1 MSDKETLIRK
11 IKLSEIK
18 TADKNPKDHDVGAIY
33 QSMKR
38 FGFVA
43 FPLVNSTTDKL
54 LAGHGRL
61 KTLHMIKSEGEFV
74 PANIEV
80 DKDGEWLVPC
90 LYSASI
96 ENEAEAQAYL
106 LADNRLVEIGGYNNI
121 DLLDSLQEVI
131 RETGSLDGTGWDL
144 DSIEDIIA
152 DMERSSFEVKEYG
165 DDSVGDETSVQ
176 ISVGR
181 YKFKIDADEF
191 YEWEETVKSQTQTSE
206 VNEINDWIKNQL
218 GLT

>member
-80 DKDGEWLVPC
+80 TDDGDWLVPC
-90 LYSASI
+90 IYSATI
-96 ENEAEAQAYL
+96 EDEAEAQAYL
-106 LADNRLVEIGGYNNI
+106 LADNRLTEIGGYNNM

>member
-1 MSDKETLIRK
+1 MSDTDTFIKK
-11 IKLSEIK
+11 VKLSEIQ
-18 TADKNPKDHDVGAIY
+18 TADKTPKDHDVGAIY

-43 FPLVNSTTDKL
+43 FPLINSVTNKL

-74 PANIEV
+74 PANIEL
-80 DKDGEWLVPC
+80 DDDGEWLVPC
-90 LYSASI
+90 LFSATI
-96 ENEAEAQAYL
+96 EDEAEAQAYL
-106 LADNRLVEIGGYNNI
+106 LADNRLVEIGGYNTM

-131 RETGSLDGTGWDL
+131 KETGSLDGTGWDL

-152 DMERSSFEVKEYG
+152 DMERTSFEVREYG
-165 DDSVGDETSVQ
+165 DNSVEDETSVQ
-176 ISVGR
+176 IAVGR
-181 YKFKIDADEF
+181 YKFKVDVESF

-206 VNEINDWIKNQL
+206 VNEINDWIKSQL

>member
-80 DKDGEWLVPC
+80 TDDGDWLVPC
-90 LYSASI
+90 IYSATI
-96 ENEAEAQAYL
+96 EDEAEAQAYL
-106 LADNRLVEIGGYNNI
+106 LADNRLTEIGGYNNM

-131 RETGSLDGTGWDL
+131 KETGSLDGTGWDL

-165 DDSVGDETSVQ
+165 DDSVEDETSVQ
-176 ISVGR
+176 VSVGR
-181 YKFKIDADEF
+181 YKFKINADEF

>member
-1 MSDKETLIRK
+1 MSKNETILKKIR
-11 IKLSEIK
+11 LSDIQ

-43 FPLVNSTTDKL
+43 FPLINSTTDKL

-74 PANIEV
+74 PANIDV
-80 DKDGEWLVPC
+80 DEDGEWLVPC
-90 LYSASI
+90 LYSATI
-96 ENEAEAQAYL
+96 EDEAEAQAYL

-152 DMERSSFEVKEYG
+152 DMDRSSFEVRDYG
-165 DDSVGDETSVQ
+165 DNSVEDETSVQ
-176 ISVGR
+176 VSVGR
-181 YKFKIDADEF
+181 YKFKVDVDNF

-206 VNEINDWIKNQL
+206 VNEINDWIKSQL

>member
-1 MSDKETLIRK
+1 MSDTDTFIKK
-11 IKLSEIK
+11 VKLSEIQ
-18 TADKNPKDHDVGAIY
+18 TADRNPKDHDVGAIY

-43 FPLVNSTTDKL
+43 FPLINSVTNKL

-74 PANIEV
+74 PANIEI
-80 DKDGEWLVPC
+80 DDDGEWLVPC
-90 LYSASI
+90 LFSATI
-96 ENEAEAQAYL
+96 EDEAEAQAYL
-106 LADNRLVEIGGYNNI
+106 LADNRLVEIGGYNTM

-131 RETGSLDGTGWDL
+131 KETGSLDGTGWDL

-152 DMERSSFEVKEYG
+152 DMERTSFEVREYG
-165 DDSVGDETSVQ
+165 DNSVEDETSVQ
-176 ISVGR
+176 IAIGR
-181 YKFKIDADEF
+181 YKFKVDVESF

-206 VNEINDWIKNQL
+206 VNEINDWIKSQL

>member
-18 TADKNPKDHDVGAIY
+18 TADKNPKDHDVGSIY

-80 DKDGEWLVPC
+80 DKDGDWLVPC
-90 LYSASI
+90 IYSATI
-96 ENEAEAQAYL
+96 EDEAEAQAYL
-106 LADNRLVEIGGYNNI
+106 LADNRLTEIGGYNNM

-131 RETGSLDGTGWDL
+131 KETGSLDGTGWDL

-152 DMERSSFEVKEYG
+152 DMERSSFEVKEYC
-165 DDSVGDETSVQ
+165 DDSVEDETSVQ

-181 YKFKIDADEF
+181 YKFKINADEF

>member
-1 MSDKETLIRK
+1 MSDTDTFIKK
-11 IKLSEIK
+11 VKLSEIQ

-43 FPLVNSTTDKL
+43 FPLINSVTNKL

-74 PANIEV
+74 PENIEV
-80 DKDGEWLVPC
+80 DDDGDWLVPC
-90 LYSASI
+90 LFSATI
-96 ENEAEAQAYL
+96 EDEGEAQAYL
-106 LADNRLVEIGGYNNI
+106 LADNRLVEIGGYNTM

-131 RETGSLDGTGWDL
+131 KETGSLDGTGWDL

-152 DMERSSFEVKEYG
+152 DMERSEFEVRDYG
-165 DDSVGDETSVQ
+165 DNSVDDETTVQ
-176 ISVGR
+176 VSVGR
-181 YKFKIDADEF
+181 YKFKVDVENF

-206 VNEINDWIKNQL
+206 VNEINDWIKSQL

>member
-80 DKDGEWLVPC
+80 DKDGDWLVPC
-90 LYSASI
+90 IYSATI
-96 ENEAEAQAYL
+96 EDEAEAQAYL
-106 LADNRLVEIGGYNNI
+106 LADNRLTEIGGYNNM

-131 RETGSLDGTGWDL
+131 KETGSLDGTGWDL

-165 DDSVGDETSVQ
+165 DDSVEDETSVQ

-181 YKFKIDADEF
+181 YKFKINADEF

-218 GLT
+218 GLA

>member
-80 DKDGEWLVPC
+80 DKDGDWLVPC
-90 LYSASI
+90 IYSATI
-96 ENEAEAQAYL
+96 EDEAEAQAYL
-106 LADNRLVEIGGYNNI
+106 LADNRLTEIGGYNNM

-131 RETGSLDGTGWDL
+131 KETGSLDGTGWVL

-152 DMERSSFEVKEYG
+152 DMERSSFEVKEYC
-165 DDSVGDETSVQ
+165 DDSVEDETSVQ

-181 YKFKIDADEF
+181 YKFKINADEF

>member
-80 DKDGEWLVPC
+80 DKDGDWLVPC
-90 LYSASI
+90 IYSATI
-96 ENEAEAQAYL
+96 EDEAEAQAYL
-106 LADNRLVEIGGYNNI
+106 LADNRLTEIGGYNNM

-131 RETGSLDGTGWDL
+131 KETGSLDGTGWDL

-165 DDSVGDETSVQ
+165 DDSVEDETSVQ
-176 ISVGR
+176 VSVGR
-181 YKFKIDADEF
+181 YKFKINADEF

>member
-1 MSDKETLIRK
+1 MSKDDAFIKK
-11 IKLSEIK
+11 VKLSEIQ

-43 FPLVNSTTDKL
+43 FPLINSTTDKL

-61 KTLHMIKSEGEFV
+61 KTLQMIKAEGEFV
-74 PANIEV
+74 PTNIEV
-80 DKDGEWLVPC
+80 DDDGDWLVPC
-90 LYSASI
+90 LFSATI
-96 ENEAEAQAYL
+96 EDEAEAQAYL

-152 DMERSSFEVKEYG
+152 DMERSSFEVREYG
-165 DDSVGDETSVQ
+165 DSSVEDETSVQ
-176 ISVGR
+176 IAVGR
-181 YKFKIDADEF
+181 YKFRVPVEDF
-191 YEWEETVKSQTQTSE
+191 YEWEEVVKSQTQTAE
-206 VNEINDWIKNQL
+206 VNEIQDWIKSQL

>member
-1 MSDKETLIRK
+1 MSDTDTFIKK
-11 IKLSEIK
+11 VKLSEIQ

-43 FPLVNSTTDKL
+43 FPLINSVTNKL

-74 PANIEV
+74 PANIEL
-80 DKDGEWLVPC
+80 DDDGEWLVPC
-90 LYSASI
+90 LFSATI
-96 ENEAEAQAYL
+96 EDEAEAQAYL
-106 LADNRLVEIGGYNNI
+106 LADNRLVEIGGYNTM

-131 RETGSLDGTGWDL
+131 KETGSLDGTGWDL

-152 DMERSSFEVKEYG
+152 DMERTSFGVREYG
-165 DDSVGDETSVQ
+165 DNSVEDETSVQ
-176 ISVGR
+176 IAIGR
-181 YKFKIDADEF
+181 YKFKVDVESF

-206 VNEINDWIKNQL
+206 VNEINDWIKSQL

>member
-80 DKDGEWLVPC
+80 DKDGDWLVPC
-90 LYSASI
+90 IYSATI
-96 ENEAEAQAYL
+96 EDEAEAQAYL
-106 LADNRLVEIGGYNNI
+106 LADNRLTEIGGYNNM

-131 RETGSLDGTGWDL
+131 KETGSLDGTGWDL

-165 DDSVGDETSVQ
+165 DDSVEDETSVQ

-181 YKFKIDADEF
+181 YKFKINADEF